1 METPQKTTRK
11 PRVTDHG
18 GAPSNAEVVTS
29 QTGYLV
35 TGCPRCK
42 EEVRAA
48 YWELRKRADDA
59 ADGVPC
65 DQIQPRGAPLWQ
77 AWPATG
83 LPSSPSK
90 KPSLAFSIPVGQ
102 STASP
107 NLTNCLDFSSPAQF
121 GGTSLCRT
129 QPVFQR
135 AASGRLVVALAAV
148 AALLAASGCTRH
160 VIDSTHQVNVA
171 PVEIK
176 PIHITIDI
184 NIKVD
189 RELENFFNDIDQAAG
204 AASPAG
210 QDGGDK

>member
-11 PRVTDHG
+11 PR
-18 GAPSNAEVVTS
+18 
-29 QTGYLV
+29 
-35 TGCPRCK
+35 
-42 EEVRAA
+42 
-48 YWELRKRADDA
+48 
-59 ADGVPC
+59 
-65 DQIQPRGAPLWQ
+65 GAPLCQ

-83 LPSSPSK
+83 LP
-90 KPSLAFSIPVGQ
+90 
-102 STASP
+102 
-107 NLTNCLDFSSPAQF
+107 
-121 GGTSLCRT
+121 GGR
-129 QPVFQR
+129 R
-135 AASGRLVVALAAV
+135 VVALAAV

-210 QDGGDK
+210 QEGGDK